1 MDHLLPNG
9 GCDMLRYPEIERAEL
24 RRKIKRENN
33 LIVGLVLAI
42 LVLAGPLQLLV
53 LYLMKLLGME

>member
-1 MDHLLPNG
+1 
-9 GCDMLRYPEIERAEL
+9 MLRYPEIERAEL